1 MATGLGRIAAWIIST
16 GYLALVVAVTVFA
29 YLVQSQRMDIGG
41 TMASVLLLGATGVI
55 IAIMLLSGSVIGTT
69 VLVRDSESRRPLTIV
84 TIVAGWVGAIVLSW
98 ILWGFWTH

>member
-1 MATGLGRIAAWIIST
+1 MATRPGRIAAWIIST

-41 TMASVLLLGATGVI
+41 TMASVLLLGATGVV
-55 IAIMLLSGSVIGTT
+55 IAIMLLSGSVIGST
-69 VLVRDSESRRPLTIV
+69 VLVRDSESRRPLAIV

-98 ILWGFWTH
+98 ILWGFWTN